1 MHHKIQL
8 KSFFSPGLL
17 ISLLFAFVLL
27 FAICTPAQEQQVPA
41 VELPP
46 EDPPGEETYM
56 EAFER
61 TFIDSNVVIS
71 NWFDGIAEGIDL
83 FLVRKKVTD
92 EPSKINAKLINSSY
106 LIEGQGYRN
115 TTSLSVSP
123 RLYNLEKYWSLKFTT
138 YDDVEDTRGVRRGYL
153 RQRPRDQQ
161 YGATVGLFRRL
172 GAIRVAFQPRIE
184 LQDPLQVSHSLGFES
199 VADLKAFKINP
210 KLEFYA
216 SAAKGTGTF
225 HSLNFNFILTDIF
238 SLTLINEGDYE
249 DKLHRYS
256 VTNGISVGQFLTDLS
271 SLTYTALVYSNNR
284 DNYHIEGYNISVS
297 WYRLIY
303 NKIMDVQLVPNLD
316 FTREDSFRGRA
327 GLTLHLTVYF

>member
-1 MHHKIQL
+1 M
-8 KSFFSPGLL
+8 SLL
-17 ISLLFAFVLL
+17 IVIFVSHNS
-27 FAICTPAQEQQVPA
+27 TAQEKPA
-41 VELPP
+41 PEAPSQKQLPIVELPP
-46 EDPPGEETYM
+46 DEYSPEETYM
-56 EAFER
+56 DAFER

-106 LIEGQGYRN
+106 LVEGQGYTN

-123 RLYNLEKYWSLKFTT
+123 RLYNLEKYWSLKFST

-153 RQRPRDQQ
+153 RQTPREQN

-172 GAIRVAFQPRIE
+172 GAVRVAFQPRIE
-184 LQDPLQVSHSLGFES
+184 LQDPLQVSHSLAFES
-199 VADLKAFKINP
+199 VADFKTFKINP

-216 SAAKGTGTF
+216 SAAKGTGTY
-225 HSLNFNFILTDIF
+225 HSLNFNFILSDIY

-249 DKLHRYS
+249 DKLHKYS
-256 VTNGISVGQFLTDLS
+256 VTNGISVGQALTDVS

-284 DNYHIEGYNISVS
+284 DNYHTEGYNISVS

-303 NKIMDVQLVPNLD
+303 NKIMDVQLIPNLD
-316 FTREDSFRGRA
+316 YKRDDAFRGRA
-327 GLTLHLTVYF
+327 GLTLQLAVYF